1 MIRLYPV
8 KKYQLEYGANVSL
21 TPHGLAE
28 LVEEYSEQTD
38 VELEGMIPFDFF
50 LQKGDCTEMVEITKE
65 SFQDFYNWLTSVP
78 EEDRARLAEI
88 ADLPYD
94 AIITSVKSLLESNKS
109 KTGDYV
115 RFSAF

>member
-1 MIRLYPV
+1 MTRLYPV
-8 KKYQLEYGANVSL
+8 KKYQLEYGDNVSL
-21 TPHGLAE
+21 TPDGLAE

-38 VELEGMIPFDFF
+38 VELEGTQTYI
-50 LQKGDCTEMVEITKE
+50 GDCTEMVEITKE
-65 SFQDFYNWLTSVP
+65 SFQGFYNWLTSVP

-88 ADLPYD
+88 AELPYD